1 MKLYTEEQVRE
12 AFDNG
17 YKYAST
23 LRPTALEEHYK
34 YVENSI
40 KSLTPIELPSD
51 EEIEESETDSPYD
64 RIDEYNYGFI
74 DGANW
79 VKEFILNQN
88 K

>member
-1 MKLYTEEQVRE
+1 MKLYTEEQVWQMYNLYDTNLDQDGCCIIDE
-12 AFDNG
+12 YIHFDQCIR
-17 YKYAST
+17 T
-23 LRPTALEEHYK
+23 
-34 YVENSI
+34 
-40 KSLTPIELPSD
+40 LTPIELPSD

-79 VKEFILNQN
+79 VKQFIFNQN

>member
-1 MKLYTEEQVRE
+1 MKIYLLTEKQ
-12 AFDNG
+12 
-17 YKYAST
+17 
-23 LRPTALEEHYK
+23 LRNAIISWSDCPMQDVIDRLK
-34 YVENSI
+34 
-40 KSLTPIELPSD
+40 PIELPSD

-79 VKEFILNQN
+79 VKQFILNQN

>member
-1 MKLYTEEQVRE
+1 MQDVIDRLK
-12 AFDNG
+12 
-17 YKYAST
+17 
-23 LRPTALEEHYK
+23 
-34 YVENSI
+34 
-40 KSLTPIELPSD
+40 PIELPSD

-79 VKEFILNQN
+79 VKQFILNQN